1 MNSPLYVRR
10 PYMSGAPIC
19 KVTLPMLVAKTDP
32 STPPPPPRQI
42 SGVQVT
48 FQNQVKSL
56 CSVIKEMGNPFLE
69 QSKDLLVLRTRDIMD
84 SSVAETVRIIKEI
97 GKAQY
102 QAFLTERR
110 EKRTTSQFDPVKK
123 NKFSLFSSPH
133 PSKAKSSD
141 KMQIAS
147 LKSNCSLCTPVRFLP
162 SS

>member
-1 MNSPLYVRR
+1 
-10 PYMSGAPIC
+10 
-19 KVTLPMLVAKTDP
+19 
-32 STPPPPPRQI
+32 
-42 SGVQVT
+42 
-48 FQNQVKSL
+48 
-56 CSVIKEMGNPFLE
+56 MGNPFLE